1 MSGGFS
7 SRDCTAGHGGLPE
20 WEGGGGE
27 EGRLGTGIIG
37 VVGEHVGLY
46 FGGDEARYTPLEYL
60 PPISM

>member
-1 MSGGFS
+1 VNFDFS
-7 SRDCTAGHGGLPE
+7 PSPS
-20 WEGGGGE
+20 GGGE